1 MISIDEHI
9 RSTDKVIT
17 QNISNLADS
26 RGLLSQNILSQLRNL
41 VEGVASRIMCK
52 NGDTEYGY
60 TIIQDGLKYIR
71 SRGQYSFLNKFH
83 KLLQVSTSHY
93 TFEGD
98 GSERLMLKYYEY
110 LLRLRN
116 IVEGELGIKI
126 LQNIELFPIDIDS
139 STREYYEKIAEVI
152 ENTQTN
158 TSISDSKT
166 DRYYIHN
173 IKPFFINDK
182 IYYEVTFYKAVDR
195 VGKFNRN
202 IAFTN
207 VNIIDKYAANLTLIP
222 ASINVLDH
230 NMDIFIISDWQVSI
244 RPCEFNNFAK
254 IFGQTRR
261 ISTRSSEYKN
271 LMKYLTKESENLLD
285 IMDMDDSLYS
295 NTKEEIIQGSNS
307 HKIFDILDEARKI
320 INQKNPGSNIIRYLM
335 LRMNNRIIKE
345 QWKYKK
351 CSLLSDL
358 NLKYGCIP
366 FDKMPYCTS
375 PCGHNALF
383 WDLIESI
390 SIKGREHELIARK
403 VGGNTENN
411 GIIYTPISDLIG
423 DSNDPDYSINLKYLE
438 SAIISYNKNLYYKH
452 RENREMILKNNHIFI
467 KGYENYIVYIIKQIQ
482 DCFSEGIEG
491 YSDIVKIWLNE
502 NSNNIDDPLKKDII
516 ENLFIKSKAAVIYGA
531 AGTGKSTV
539 INYASEV
546 FGEKQK
552 LFLAN
557 THAAVDNLKHRV
569 SSRNSRFQTI
579 ASFLQKHTDMEY
591 DLLVI
596 DECSMVSNEDMF
608 KILKNQQNK
617 KYFKNLLLVGDTYQ
631 IESIKFGNWFDVVR
645 SFIPESSVHELS
657 TPYRTQNE
665 SLIDFWESV
674 RESQDNIK
682 EKIVRYKYSA
692 SLSSSLFNVSDDD
705 EIILCLNYDGL
716 YGINNI
722 NRFLQTA
729 NDNNF
734 CDIGVE
740 RYKVGDPV
748 IFNET
753 QRFGQEIHN
762 NVKGKIIDFKHIDEG
777 IQFDIQ
783 INKNNIS
790 TRNGSFDHKWIN
802 ESTVRFKVHDL
813 GNTDEDDDSDSTTVP
828 FQVAYATSIH
838 KAQGLEY
845 DSVKIVIT
853 DANED
858 DISHNIFYTAITR
871 ARKNLK
877 IFWTP
882 ETEQAII
889 SRLKHRT
896 ITKDIEL
903 LKKWRGLK
911 PLK

>member
-1 MISIDEHI
+1 
-9 RSTDKVIT
+9 
-17 QNISNLADS
+17 
-26 RGLLSQNILSQLRNL
+26 
-41 VEGVASRIMCK
+41 
-52 NGDTEYGY
+52 
-60 TIIQDGLKYIR
+60 
-71 SRGQYSFLNKFH
+71 
-83 KLLQVSTSHY
+83 
-93 TFEGD
+93 
-98 GSERLMLKYYEY
+98 
-110 LLRLRN
+110 
-116 IVEGELGIKI
+116 
-126 LQNIELFPIDIDS
+126 
-139 STREYYEKIAEVI
+139 
-152 ENTQTN
+152 
-158 TSISDSKT
+158 
-166 DRYYIHN
+166 
-173 IKPFFINDK
+173 
-182 IYYEVTFYKAVDR
+182 
-195 VGKFNRN
+195 
-202 IAFTN
+202 
-207 VNIIDKYAANLTLIP
+207 
-222 ASINVLDH
+222 
-230 NMDIFIISDWQVSI
+230 
-244 RPCEFNNFAK
+244 
-254 IFGQTRR
+254 
-261 ISTRSSEYKN
+261 
-271 LMKYLTKESENLLD
+271 MKYLTRESENLLD

-307 HKIFDILDEARKI
+307 HQIFDILDEARKI
-320 INQKNPGSNIIRYLM
+320 INQKKPGSNIIRYLM

-345 QWKYKK
+345 QLANNQ
-351 CSLLSDL
+351 CSLLSGL

-411 GIIYTPISDLIG
+411 GIIYTPISELTDKPEDL
-423 DSNDPDYSINLKYLE
+423 SSLKSSINL
-438 SAIISYNKNLYYKH
+438 YNNRLYIGH
-452 RENREMILKNNHIFI
+452 RENRRMILKNDHVFI
-467 KGYENYIVYIIKQIQ
+467 KGYENNIAYIIEHIQ
-482 DCFSEGIEG
+482 GYVNEGMEG
-491 YSDIVKIWLNE
+491 YSGIVNKWLNE
-502 NSNNIDDPLKKDII
+502 NSNRIDDPLKNKII
-516 ENLFIKSKAAVIYGA
+516 ENLFKESKVAVIYGA

-539 INYASEV
+539 INYVSEV
-546 FGEKQK
+546 FGEKTK

-569 SSRNSRFQTI
+569 SSRNSEFQTI
-579 ASFLQKHTDMEY
+579 ASFLQKHTNIEY

-596 DECSMVSNEDMF
+596 DECSMVSNEDMV

-645 SFIPESSVHELS
+645 SFIPETSVHELS
-657 TPYRTQNE
+657 TPYRTQND

-674 RESQDNIK
+674 RESKDNIK
-682 EKIVRYKYSA
+682 EKIVRHNYSA

-729 NDNNF
+729 NDNDF

-762 NVKGKIIDFKHIDEG
+762 NVKGKIIDFEQIDDG

-790 TRNGSFDHKWIN
+790 TSDGSSDHEWID
-802 ESTVRFKVHDL
+802 ESTVRFKVYDL
-813 GNTDEDDDSDSTTVP
+813 GNTDEDDDSDRTTVP

-853 DANED
+853 DTSED

-896 ITKDIEL
+896 NTKDIEL
-903 LKKWRGLK
+903 LKKRCGLK
-911 PLK
+911 SLK

>member
-1 MISIDEHI
+1 MNSIDEQI
-9 RSTDKVIT
+9 RSADEVIT
-17 QNISNLADS
+17 QNISNLADN

-41 VEGVASRIMCK
+41 VEGVASKLKYKI
-52 NGDTEYGY
+52 EH
-60 TIIQDGLKYIR
+60 QDGEYEYSMIKEGLKHIH
-71 SRGQYSFLNKFH
+71 SRGQYRLLNNFH
-83 KLLQVSTSHY
+83 KLLQSSASHY
-93 TFEGD
+93 TFD
-98 GSERLMLKYYEY
+98 GERSERLMLKYYEY
-110 LLRLRN
+110 LLKLRS
-116 IVEGELGIKI
+116 IVEEELGIKI

-207 VNIIDKYAANLTLIP
+207 INIIDKYAANLTLIP

-254 IFGQTRR
+254 IFGQKRG
-261 ISTRSSEYKN
+261 ISTRSSEYRN
-271 LMKYLTKESENLLD
+271 LMKYLTRESENLLD

-307 HKIFDILDEARKI
+307 HQIFDILDEARKI
-320 INQKNPGSNIIRYLM
+320 INQKKPGSNIIRYLM

-345 QWKYKK
+345 QLANNQ
-351 CSLLSDL
+351 CSLLSGL

-411 GIIYTPISDLIG
+411 GIIYTPISELTDKPEDL
-423 DSNDPDYSINLKYLE
+423 SSLKSSINL
-438 SAIISYNKNLYYKH
+438 YNNRLYIGH
-452 RENREMILKNNHIFI
+452 RENRRMILKNDHVFI
-467 KGYENYIVYIIKQIQ
+467 KGYENNIAYIIEHIQ
-482 DCFSEGIEG
+482 GYVNEGMEG
-491 YSDIVKIWLNE
+491 YSGIVNKWLNE
-502 NSNNIDDPLKKDII
+502 NSNRIDDPLKNKII
-516 ENLFIKSKAAVIYGA
+516 ENLFKESKVAVIYGA

-539 INYASEV
+539 INYVSEV
-546 FGEKQK
+546 FGEKTK

-569 SSRNSRFQTI
+569 SSRNSEFQTI
-579 ASFLQKHTDMEY
+579 ASFLQKHTNIEY

-596 DECSMVSNEDMF
+596 DECSMVSNEDMV

-645 SFIPESSVHELS
+645 SFIPETSVHELS
-657 TPYRTQNE
+657 TPYRTQND

-674 RESQDNIK
+674 RESKDNIK
-682 EKIVRYKYSA
+682 EKIVRHNYSA

-729 NDNNF
+729 NDNDF

-762 NVKGKIIDFKHIDEG
+762 NVKGKIIDFEQIDDG

-790 TRNGSFDHKWIN
+790 TSDGSSDHEWID
-802 ESTVRFKVHDL
+802 ESTVRFKVYDL
-813 GNTDEDDDSDSTTVP
+813 GNTDEDDDSDRTTVP

-853 DANED
+853 DTSED

-896 ITKDIEL
+896 NTKDIEL
-903 LKKWRGLK
+903 LKKRCGLK
-911 PLK
+911 SLK